1 MRAEDTLQYMADFYS
16 DIFPTRKHCLDF
28 LFCVVGNGYEWVNG
42 ELISEDDK
50 YEKRY
55 KLRHP
60 IEKAEF
66 KKEAEWVHMNKLYAH
81 IKELDNTFNIPLQYR
96 FSWYPLSKKYS
107 ALFTAPE
114 DIKEDWKILLEE
126 CKQLLLE
133 NGIDINNCVEE

>member
-55 KLRHP
+55 K
-60 IEKAEF
+60 
-66 KKEAEWVHMNKLYAH
+66 
-81 IKELDNTFNIPLQYR
+81 
-96 FSWYPLSKKYS
+96 
-107 ALFTAPE
+107 
-114 DIKEDWKILLEE
+114 
-126 CKQLLLE
+126 
-133 NGIDINNCVEE
+133 

>member
-55 KLRHP
+55 KLRYP

-66 KKEAEWVHMNKLYAH
+66 KKEVEWVHMNKLYTH

-96 FSWYPLSKKYS
+96 FNWYSLSKEYS
-107 ALFTAPE
+107 ALFTVPE
-114 DIKEDWKILLEE
+114 DIKEDWKALLEE

-133 NGIDINNCVEE
+133 DGIDVNNCMEE